1 MLRAE
6 NICKKYFRETDESNY
21 FTAVEPVSF
30 ELKKGSLTVLMGR
43 SGSGKS
49 TLLSMLAGLLT
60 PSEGKIYVNDTD
72 IYSLSDKELSVFVP
86 RIRARFCVFCKTV
99 PNGVLS
105 KLTIYDIIAPE
116 TNHRGVGNERFLR
129 AR

>member
-1 MLRAE
+1 MEFKSYTFVRHKPQCLIGEA
-6 NICKKYFRETDESNY
+6 
-21 FTAVEPVSF
+21 AVVCDF
-30 ELKKGSLTVLMGR
+30 
-43 SGSGKS
+43 
-49 TLLSMLAGLLT
+49 
-60 PSEGKIYVNDTD
+60 
-72 IYSLSDKELSVFVP
+72 SDKELSVFVP

-116 TNHRGVGNERFLR
+116 TNHIGVGNERFLR

>member
-1 MLRAE
+1 MWGQAPLS
-6 NICKKYFRETDESNY
+6 IDISLLPDL
-21 FTAVEPVSF
+21 VEKLPGVGFVKEGPFGIVSTVMKPVGHDDF
-30 ELKKGSLTVLMGR
+30 
-43 SGSGKS
+43 
-49 TLLSMLAGLLT
+49 
-60 PSEGKIYVNDTD
+60 
-72 IYSLSDKELSVFVP
+72 SDKELSVFAP

-116 TNHRGVGNERFLR
+116 TNHIGVGNERFLR